1 MFVDDAAQH
10 RIEIEIR
17 VGMLYGDGLQ
27 HGAVFFRKPE
37 APLDA
42 HGQPLPA
49 AFVDECLQ
57 QAPVD
62 AKFTFHAPIINC

>member
-17 VGMLYGDGLQ
+17 VGMLYGDGLL
-27 HGAVFFRKPE
+27 HGVILIRKPE

-42 HGQPLPA
+42 DGQPLRPA
-49 AFVDECLQ
+49 FLDKRLQ
-57 QAPVD
+57 QPVVD
-62 AKFTFHAPIINC
+62 GKFSYHKYLI

>member
-17 VGMLYGDGLQ
+17 VGMLYSDGLL
-27 HGAVFFRKPE
+27 HAAVFVGKPE

-42 HGQPLPA
+42 NGQPLRPA
-49 AFVDECLQ
+49 FLDKRL
-57 QAPVD
+57 
-62 AKFTFHAPIINC
+62 